1 MKLEAFLYKSGMS
14 RADFAQLVG
23 VSEVSICRYILNS
36 RMPKR
41 EVLFKIAEVTNGAV
55 TPNDFV
61 PHPEAN
67 EEAA

>member
-61 PHPEAN
+61 PSPEMN
-67 EEAA
+67 DEAA

>member
-61 PHPEAN
+61 PQPEAN